1 LRRKTGEG
9 TSNPQPQD
17 HQDYRRDRPDYQN
30 GRDAADPGP
39 DTPVNRISP
48 LLFANPQNRDN
59 NAVVDA
65 NAIAAALFFDWCL
78 GRRR

>member
-1 LRRKTGEG
+1 LRSKTGEG
-9 TSNPQPQD
+9 ASNPPPQD
-17 HQDYRRDRPDYQN
+17 HQYSHRDRPDHEN
-30 GRDAADPGP
+30 GRDAADLRPAL
-39 DTPVNRISP
+39 PVNCVSP
-48 LLFANPQNRDN
+48 LLFANPQNHDN